1 TDLDV
6 SALQP
11 SVLVETRRNG
21 PLHVV
26 VLRVDELTL
35 PIWDDLQEAGHALHA
50 VDAPGDPFGR
60 ILRLGTLDL
69 AAKRDDPGRS
79 VDADLS
85 ALHVAVCA
93 ELRLRLCRE
102 PRILD
107 LGAALVGC
115 SALLRLPARRR
126 VLGPRL
132 RGRPRG
138 REPRRQ

>member
-1 TDLDV
+1 MIRRPPRSTLFPYTTLFRSV

-11 SVLVETRRNG
+11 CVLVETRRNG

-35 PIWDDLQEAGHALHA
+35 PIGDDLQEAGHALHA
-50 VDAPGDPFGR
+50 VDAPGDVFGR

-69 AAKRDDPGRS
+69 AAKRDDPGMS

-85 ALHVAVCA
+85 ALHVAVCE

-107 LGAALVGC
+107 LGAALAG
-115 SALLRLPARRR
+115 
-126 VLGPRL
+126 
-132 RGRPRG
+132 
-138 REPRRQ
+138 